1 MSKQDNFLNNL
12 LSRGLV
18 DNRKMAVG
26 ASAKKLP
33 NGEYGLCL
41 LCLYQNILNIYDTD
55 FCQNVGELLY
65 SIDLKNVSDFKSS
78 PFVFNRYMMFVY
90 NGFTYKLCDFGN
102 AKNFL
107 EAVKSEL

>member
-1 MSKQDNFLNNL
+1 MSTQDDYLNKL
-12 LSRGLV
+12 LLRGLV
-18 DNRKMAVG
+18 DHRKMAVV

-33 NGEYGLCL
+33 GGEYGLCL
-41 LCLYQNILNIYDTD
+41 LCLNQNILNIYDTD
-55 FCQNVGELLY
+55 FSQNVGELFY

-78 PFVFNRYMMFVY
+78 SFVFNRYMIFVY